1 MRSLWLLALGLTT
14 LPAMASVEQQ
24 LAQCATISDKLDRL
38 ICYDKLAETAARI
51 PVADAAPVLVPAA
64 AVAAA
69 PTAPVA
75 PVSKPAPTVEDSFG
89 QIKKAK
95 EIEPDR
101 IELEIATVSKDQYGN
116 LKISFTNGQV
126 WKQTDSRRY
135 KLDAGEKVFIEK
147 GAFSSF
153 YLGSDSRN
161 STIRVKRIN

>member
-1 MRSLWLLALGLTT
+1 MRSLWLLALGLTA

-38 ICYDKLAETAARI
+38 ICYDKLAETAART

-75 PVSKPAPTVEDSFG
+75 PVSKPAPTMEESFG
-89 QIKKAK
+89 KTKKA
-95 EIEPDR
+95 EEEPDR
-101 IELEIATVSKDQYGN
+101 IDMEIATVSKDQYGN

>member
-1 MRSLWLLALGLTT
+1 MRSLWLLTLALST

-24 LAQCATISDKLDRL
+24 LANCATISDKLDRL
-38 ICYDKLAETAARI
+38 ICYDKLAETAAR
-51 PVADAAPVLVPAA
+51 APVLVPAA

-69 PTAPVA
+69 PTTSAA
-75 PVSKPAPTVEDSFG
+75 TISKPAPTMEESFG
-89 QIKKAK
+89 KTQKA
-95 EIEPDR
+95 EEEPDR
-101 IELEIATVSKDQYGN
+101 IELEIADVDKDQYGN

-135 KLDAGEKVFIEK
+135 KLTTGEKIFIEK
-147 GAFSSF
+147 GALSSF